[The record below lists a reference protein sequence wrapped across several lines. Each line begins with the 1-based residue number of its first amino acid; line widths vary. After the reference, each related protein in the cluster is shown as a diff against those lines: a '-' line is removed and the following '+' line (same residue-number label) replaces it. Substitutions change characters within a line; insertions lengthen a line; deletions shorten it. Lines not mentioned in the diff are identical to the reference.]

1 MGAGETTEGFYAWE
15 RGMAGQGMLL
25 GKPTHSA
32 DRESIWGMNEQ
43 SRKDSSGQKL
53 LGRGHKRLERDGDGE
68 LEGSWDG
75 QTWGRKSRFWS
86 AAQ

>member
-1 MGAGETTEGFYAWE
+1 
-15 RGMAGQGMLL
+15 MLL